1 MRERVMTKRSIALP
15 AIVPVLGLSLLV
27 GCESGETVHQDT
39 SVRTRRDGT
48 KIKSEEKVVRQSDGT
63 VVKTESKKVDRP
75 DDDDDEVR
83 IKVD

>member
-1 MRERVMTKRSIALP
+1 MMKRWMALP
-15 AIVPVLGLSLLV
+15 VIVSVLGLSLLV

-39 SVRTRRDGT
+39 RVRTRSDGT

-63 VVKTESKKVDRP
+63 VVKTETKKVDRP
-75 DDDDDEVR
+75 DDDDDDVR

>member
-1 MRERVMTKRSIALP
+1 MTKRWMLLP
-15 AIVPVLGLSLLV
+15 LFLSMFVVV

-63 VVKTESKKVDRP
+63 VVKTETKKVDRP
-75 DDDDDEVR
+75 NDDDDDVK
-83 IKVD
+83 IKID